1 MVAGAFGKSFSF
13 RPTRQC
19 AGPHG
24 HRSRRDVGS
33 SEGGVAAFDGGE
45 CGQDAPVLG
54 TQITGLTAA
63 MRPRFVK
70 VEIPQPSAGT
80 SLQPCLYTPPETRSY
95 VQEGLWLSSPLAAG
109 IGSAPLAALRA
120 NHVIFFVSREQTL
133 GQELGF
139 DGALRGGSVRLRK
152 GQSACEPIAPRR
164 CPMRGSLDAV
174 HQQEPARSVRHIK
187 PYRALRKKER
197 TIILFESFA

>member
-33 SEGGVAAFDGGE
+33 SEGGVAAFDRGE
-45 CGQDAPVLG
+45 CGQDAPVVG
-54 TQITGLTAA
+54 TLITGPTAA
-63 MRPRFVK
+63 MRPRLVK

-80 SLQPCLYTPPETRSY
+80 SLQPCLYTPPETRRY

-109 IGSAPLAALRA
+109 IGSAPLAVLRA

-139 DGALRGGSVRLRK
+139 DGALRGGSVRRK
-152 GQSACEPIAPRR
+152 GQSACELIVPRR

-174 HQQEPARSVRHIK
+174 HLQEPARSVRHTK
-187 PYRALRKKER
+187 PYRALRKKKKR
-197 TIILFESFA
+197 LRSAVSA